1 MATLVPVDGALE
13 EGVVGRISAILAAF
27 TASSAALPVAE
38 LARRAD
44 LPRSTTHRLTDQL
57 VAAGMLRREGSKL
70 ELGLRMFELGQL
82 VPQQRTLRAALSP
95 FLHDLRDATRQT
107 ANLAIIDGTDMLY
120 LDRVPGPHA
129 PPMPF
134 RSGGRHAAHATS
146 LGKAM
151 MAHLP
156 VHIVDEMCA
165 DGLSSV
171 TKKSISTRAALDR
184 QLAQVRE
191 TGLSYDR
198 EETQLGVFCV
208 GSPIFDRHGNI
219 LAAVSVT
226 GPGSPAAVSR
236 TGPAVRNAALNMSR
250 ALRTTLITAH

>member
-1 MATLVPVDGALE
+1 MSGGEARE

-27 TASSAALPVAE
+27 TATSAALPVAE
-38 LARRAD
+38 LARRVG

-57 VAAGMLRREGSKL
+57 VAAGMLRREGSTL

-82 VPQQRTLRAALSP
+82 VSQQRTLRSALSP
-95 FLHDLRDATRQT
+95 FLHDLRDATRHT

-134 RSGGRHAAHATS
+134 RSGGRHAAYATS
-146 LGKAM
+146 MGKAI
-151 MAHLP
+151 MAYFP
-156 VHIVDEMCA
+156 TDVVDAMCA
-165 DGLSSV
+165 DGLLPV
-171 TKKSISTRAALDR
+171 TEKTITARDALYR

-208 GSPIFDRHGNI
+208 GSPIFDRHEHI
-219 LAAVSVT
+219 LAAISVT
-226 GPGSPAAVSR
+226 GLGSPAAVR
-236 TGPAVRNAALNMSR
+236 RAGPAVRNAALNMSR
-250 ALRTTLITAH
+250 ALRTTLITAD